1 MIAEAIDR
9 PTVLVIDD
17 ERGPRESLRIL
28 LKNEFS
34 VHCAES
40 VDAGLEVLKTERP
53 DVIVMDIRMP
63 KKDGIQGLHEI
74 RRIDA
79 HVSIVM
85 LTGYGSMETAQQA
98 LRLGATDYLNK
109 PFDTGEVRQVV
120 ERYAKRSRLE
130 RKRAEMMGQLE
141 QVNESL
147 KQDLAD
153 KERLASLGQT
163 SAELIHDLR
172 NPLMIVAG
180 YVDLLSRE
188 IEKSRE
194 LMGDEHVR
202 AAEYLDVI
210 QKNVCR
216 CSDLAH
222 MWRKLG
228 NSDITKFSPLTARQ
242 LIDDLKS
249 GVEPLVSSGEV
260 VIEYSDS
267 SGNAV
272 VNGSRAQLLR
282 AFHNMV
288 SNAIHAAARGGRR
301 IRVACET
308 SGDKLEFRVEDNGCG
323 MAPDVMHRM
332 FEPYFTTK
340 TQSEGLGLGM
350 AITKRIIEEHQG
362 TIRVSSTPGVGTTLI
377 VRLPVHKEQA
387 VLAPEGVMTEASA

>member
-9 PTVLVIDD
+9 PSVLVIDD

-40 VDAGLEVLKTERP
+40 VDMGVEALKAERP
-53 DVIVMDIRMP
+53 DVIIMDIRMP

-85 LTGYGSMETAQQA
+85 LTGFGSMETAQQA
-98 LRLGATDYLNK
+98 LRFGATDYLNK
-109 PFDTGEVRQVV
+109 PFDISEMRQVV
-120 ERYAKRSRLE
+120 TRYAKRSRLE
-130 RKRAEMMGQLE
+130 RKRGEMMIQLE
-141 QVNESL
+141 QMNEGL
-147 KQDLAD
+147 KRDVAD
-153 KERLASLGQT
+153 KERLAALGQT

-188 IEKSRE
+188 IDKSKD
-194 LMGDEHVR
+194 LMGEEYSR
-202 AAEYLDVI
+202 ASEYLDVI

-228 NSDITKFSPLTARQ
+228 NADITKFSPLE
-242 LIDDLKS
+242 LKQIVEDMRS
-249 GVEPLVSSGEV
+249 GVEPLLSNGEV
-260 VIEYSDS
+260 RVEYGDV
-267 SGNAV
+267 SGTAM

-282 AFHNMV
+282 AFHNV
-288 SNAIHAAARGGRR
+288 VANAIHAAAKGGGR

-308 SGDKLEFRVEDNGCG
+308 SGEKIVIRVEDNGCG
-323 MAPDVMHRM
+323 MTPEVMHRM

-340 TQSEGLGLGM
+340 VEGEGLGLGM
-350 AITKRIIEEHQG
+350 AITKRIIEDHQG
-362 TIRVSSTPGVGTTLI
+362 TIRVSSTPGVGTTVI
-377 VRLPVHKEQA
+377 VRLPLWKEEPVTQA
-387 VLAPEGVMTEASA
+387 AV